1 MRRIIVTLLLL
12 AVISCTGA
20 DTEPAAEAKQ
30 AEKAAESTPPAA
42 IIPALPLTL
51 EDLETMTADL
61 PRSIRENILARP
73 ELFLELALQAAE
85 EPEALT
91 VLVDKNN
98 ALSPDYRPEDLVS
111 LNDYPIAVSRNDLSL
126 SRSVMPHVLALDEAA
141 KADGITLVF
150 SSSFRSWEYQKGLYE
165 RYVQRHGRE
174 EADRFSA
181 RPGHSQHQ
189 LGTVVDF
196 GSITEAFAETDAG
209 RWMAVN
215 AGTYGFSLSYPKGS
229 EELTGYMWEPW
240 HFRFTGTRVMDL
252 QEAFFGGSQQHTLQF
267 IHDHRQTL
275 LSGN

>member
-1 MRRIIVTLLLL
+1 MRSIIVSLLLL
-12 AVISCTGA
+12 AAVSCTGA
-20 DTEPAAEAKQ
+20 APEPAQ
-30 AEKAAESTPPAA
+30 PAAPPADSTPPPA
-42 IIPALPLTL
+42 IIPALPLTM
-51 EDLETMTADL
+51 EDLETMTAEL
-61 PRSIRENILARP
+61 PRTIRENILARP
-73 ELFLELALQAAE
+73 ELFLELTRQAAQ

-98 ALSPDYRPEDLVS
+98 ALPPDYRPEDLVS
-111 LNDYPIAVSRNDLSL
+111 LNDYPLAVSRNDLSL

-165 RYVQRHGRE
+165 RYVQRHGKE

-196 GSITEAFAETDAG
+196 GSITEAFADTDAG
-209 RWMAVN
+209 RWMAQN
-215 AGTYGFSLSYPKGS
+215 AGDYGFSLSYPKGG

-252 QEAFFGGSQQHTLQF
+252 QETFFEGSQQRTLQF
-267 IHDHRQTL
+267 LHDNRRTL

>member
-1 MRRIIVTLLLL
+1 MKAISLCFLLVSIL
-12 AVISCTGA
+12 SCTGA
-20 DTEPAAEAKQ
+20 APEPVEPAEPPV
-30 AEKAAESTPPAA
+30 ESTPPAA
-42 IIPALPLTL
+42 IIPALPLSM
-51 EDLETMTADL
+51 EDLETMTAEL
-61 PRSIRENILARP
+61 PRTIRENILARP
-73 ELFLELALQAAE
+73 EFFLELVRKAAQ

-98 ALSPDYRPEDLVS
+98 ALAPDYKPEDLVS
-111 LNDYPIAVSRNDLSL
+111 LNDYPLAISRNDLSL
-126 SRSVMPHVLALDEAA
+126 SRSIMPHLLALDEAA

-196 GSITEAFAETDAG
+196 GSITEAFADTDAG
-209 RWMAVN
+209 GWMAQN
-215 AGTYGFSLSYPKGS
+215 AGNYGFSLSYPKGG

-240 HFRFTGTRVMDL
+240 HFRFTGTRVIDL
-252 QEAFFGGSQQHTLQF
+252 QEEFFEGSQQRTLQF
-267 IHDHRQTL
+267 LHDNRDSL
-275 LSGN
+275 LSRD